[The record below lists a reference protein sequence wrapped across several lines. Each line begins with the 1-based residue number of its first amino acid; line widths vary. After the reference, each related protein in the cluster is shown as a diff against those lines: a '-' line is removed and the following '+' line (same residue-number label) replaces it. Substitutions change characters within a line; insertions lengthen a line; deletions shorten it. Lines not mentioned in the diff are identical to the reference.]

1 MALSPSGEG
10 TTITLPPISVNIT
23 LSVVNARQVSH
34 HIHCND
40 DALDEDVLNAFPFL
54 RFDPRLPKMWIHQWQ
69 HIYMWFTFPL
79 LTVVFQF
86 GDLKGLFDKRTVC
99 VGWNVWHYD

>member
-1 MALSPSGEG
+1 
-10 TTITLPPISVNIT
+10 
-23 LSVVNARQVSH
+23 
-34 HIHCND
+34 
-40 DALDEDVLNAFPFL
+40 
-54 RFDPRLPKMWIHQWQ
+54 
-69 HIYMWFTFPL
+69 MWFTFPL